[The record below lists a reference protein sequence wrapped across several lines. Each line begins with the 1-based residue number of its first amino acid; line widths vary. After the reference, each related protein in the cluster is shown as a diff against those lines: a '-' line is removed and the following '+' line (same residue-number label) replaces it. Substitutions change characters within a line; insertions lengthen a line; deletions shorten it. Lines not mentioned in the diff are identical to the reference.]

1 VRRQYQFE
9 GLFLPGQALAHPY
22 LYVPFE
28 VSPRC
33 TRLEVAYQY
42 SAGNPDEPWLGGE
55 LLFLVRLYL
64 SKQDLG
70 WVFPQETGM
79 AIWPN
84 RPRHVR
90 KPDLAFVRRGRLPE
104 GRPGEGWLS
113 VAPDLVVEVVSPG
126 DTVEELEEKL
136 DEYRE
141 AGIPL
146 IWVIYPSLEKAH
158 VLRAG
163 RERTELTAEES
174 LDGEDVLP
182 GFRAS
187 LAELF
192 AASREEK

>member
-1 VRRQYQFE
+1 MTATPSTELIDAEQFLHMPENE
-9 GLFLPGQALAHPY
+9 GAELVDGRIVE
-22 LYVPFE
+22 VPMG
-28 VSPRC
+28 S
-33 TRLEVAYQY
+33 L
-42 SAGNPDEPWLGGE
+42 SSWIGGE

-64 SKQDLG
+64 STHDLG
-70 WVFPQETGM
+70 WVFPQESGM
-79 AIWPN
+79 AVWPN

-90 KPDLAFVRRGRLPE
+90 KPDLAFVRRGRLPQ
-104 GRPGEGWLS
+104 GRPGDGWLS

-126 DTVEELEEKL
+126 DMVEELEEKL

-163 RERTELTAEES
+163 RERTELTAGAS

-182 GFRAS
+182 GFRCS

-192 AASREEK
+192 AAAREEK